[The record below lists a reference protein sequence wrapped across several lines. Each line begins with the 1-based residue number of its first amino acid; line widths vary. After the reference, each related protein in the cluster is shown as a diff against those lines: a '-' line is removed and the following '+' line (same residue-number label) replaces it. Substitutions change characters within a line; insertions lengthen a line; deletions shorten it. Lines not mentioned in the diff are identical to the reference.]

1 MPICGAPRRLDGT
14 SIGVVGWALALPSQA
29 PMARWG
35 TTALIFDRQDFI
47 AKLAVLVPA
56 PRAHLTRY
64 HGLLGPSAAW
74 RSLVVP
80 TAGANEPPPTTSPDS
95 ESMPTVVT
103 SFEPPTPSPPATK
116 TRSRNYTWSEL
127 MKRVFLVD
135 VLQCEIC
142 GSAMK
147 IIAAIPQSPSTVQ
160 KILECLG
167 LPTRPPPL
175 KLAVADP
182 NLQID

>member
-1 MPICGAPRRLDGT
+1 
-14 SIGVVGWALALPSQA
+14 
-29 PMARWG
+29 
-35 TTALIFDRQDFI
+35 
-47 AKLAVLVPA
+47 
-56 PRAHLTRY
+56 
-64 HGLLGPSAAW
+64 
-74 RSLVVP
+74 
-80 TAGANEPPPTTSPDS
+80 
-95 ESMPTVVT
+95 
-103 SFEPPTPSPPATK
+103 
-116 TRSRNYTWSEL
+116 

-147 IIAAIPQSPSTVQ
+147 IIAAIQSPSTVQ

-175 KLAVADP
+175 KPAVADP